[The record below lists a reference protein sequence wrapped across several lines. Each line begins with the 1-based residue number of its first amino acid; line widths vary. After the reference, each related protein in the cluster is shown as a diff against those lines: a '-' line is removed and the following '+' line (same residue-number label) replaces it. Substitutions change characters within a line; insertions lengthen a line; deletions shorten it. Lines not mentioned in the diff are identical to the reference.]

1 MPSQPSMDVLL
12 LVVMIRYARK
22 PIRKSMAAK
31 LILFQTVGSI
41 GGYLQGGG
49 HGAASH
55 TFGLATDQV
64 LEYKVVLAP
73 GEVVTANA
81 CQYGDIFTALRGG
94 GGDTFGVVVSA
105 TIKAYHTHPVLSHT
119 LQVVLLNGSLTQLL
133 NTTAGIMSRYPIISD
148 EGFAGYASVLRA
160 DGQVLYEHTFIKMIE
175 SNSSATI
182 ERAKNI
188 MNQQVVNNLV
198 RLNTTT
204 FDVKSNFQYFSS
216 FKEYFLGSGSHQVE
230 AASTP
235 IMASRFFDKKSL
247 LFQQKNL
254 SRRFRPSFLWK
265 VLEYTPRHPSLSCVS
280 SAVAKSYNPRHIPPF
295 TQHGAESISSRSKST
310 SGLRMRIPREF
321 SKSKMRPLS
330 RS

>member
-1 MPSQPSMDVLL
+1 MHVNTETSLL
-12 LVVMIRYARK
+12 LSVEAVGAPSALWYRLRSKHTIHIR
-22 PIRKSMAAK
+22 S
-31 LILFQTVGSI
+31 F
-41 GGYLQGGG
+41 
-49 HGAASH
+49 
-55 TFGLATDQV
+55 
-64 LEYKVVLAP
+64 
-73 GEVVTANA
+73 
-81 CQYGDIFTALRGG
+81 
-94 GGDTFGVVVSA
+94 
-105 TIKAYHTHPVLSHT
+105 HT
-119 LQVVLLNGSLTQLL
+119 LQVVPLNGSLTQLL
-133 NTTAGIMSRYPIISD
+133 NTTVGIISRYPIILD
-148 EGFAGYASVLRA
+148 EGPAGYASVLRA

-204 FDVKSNFQYFSS
+204 FDVKSNFQYFS

-280 SAVAKSYNPRHIPPF
+280 SAVAKSYNPRRIPPF
-295 TQHGAESISSRSKST
+295 TQRGAESISSRSKST